1 MYNANGNDY
10 EKDLNLQMMSFFV
23 VKFDDEVDSYVQ
35 YSIRMSLE
43 NATQLCNSRR
53 EDDPE
58 GDYKVHAELDF

>member
-23 VKFDDEVDSYVQ
+23 VKFDYEVDSYVQ

-43 NATQLCNSRR
+43 NATQLCNSFRA
-53 EDDPE
+53 DDSE